1 VPVYLLDS
9 DTVTG
14 AFRRHPQISHR
25 IATTPPEL
33 IWISSIAVE
42 ESVGRQINR
51 INSIHSRKEQGLTSA
66 CVLLVKLMA
75 HLQKFQILP
84 YSDKAEALYRTWTP
98 QQKRVGTNDCRIAA
112 SALVAGF
119 TVVTCNSKDFSRLPD
134 VGYEDWSLG

>member
-1 VPVYLLDS
+1 MYLLDS

-14 AFRRHPQISHR
+14 AFRRQPQISHR
-25 IATTPPEL
+25 VATTPREFL
-33 IWISSIAVE
+33 WISSITVE

-66 CVLLVKLMA
+66 CVLLVKLMG

-84 YSDKAEALYRTWTP
+84 YSDEAEALYQSWTP

-112 SALVAGF
+112 SAIAAGF
-119 TVVTCNSKDFSRLPD
+119 IVVTCNSKDFSRLPG
-134 VGYEDWSLG
+134 VIYEDWSLG